1 MNKPPKFSCEKCNFY
16 CNKKQHYEN
25 HLLTKKHIELQK
37 SEEAIIKYQEER
49 KFICKG
55 CNKRYKSYSGLWDH
69 KKKCKAPDP
78 EKVETL
84 QKLDNLEKKFE
95 LLQNAIIEMCK
106 KDPTIINN
114 ITNNNNNNTTNNTA
128 NINFSVYLSENC
140 KNAINFIDYIRTA
153 NITLKDIL
161 QIADLGYVNGV
172 SKILIDDFS
181 SCKVNERPIYYHPEN
196 DKLYVKDHD
205 LEWKDKHEEVH
216 DVFDRGTTVL
226 DNKVYKLYDK
236 SKTHIDP
243 IQNTKIEK
251 QIKKHSKVFNAKT
264 EKEQDKIIENIKPA
278 VKVPD
283 DLIIAA
289 AVVAEPKNI

>member
-1 MNKPPKFSCEKCNFY
+1 MNKSYKYSCQKCNYF
-16 CNKKQHYEN
+16 CNKKQHYEI
-25 HLLTKKHIELQK
+25 HLSTKKHTEIQN
-37 SEEAIIKYQEER
+37 SEDAISKYQRER
-49 KFICKG
+49 KFICKN
-55 CNKRYKSYSGLWDH
+55 CNKAYVSNSGLWDH

-78 EKVETL
+78 EKAETL
-84 QKLDNLEKKFE
+84 QKLDKMQKEMDFIKNIL
-95 LLQNAIIEMCK
+95 IEISK
-106 KDPTIINN
+106 KDPTIPTI
-114 ITNNNNNNTTNNTA
+114 INNNTTNNNTTNN

-264 EKEQDKIIENIKPA
+264 EKEQGKIIENIKPV

-283 DLIIAA
+283 DLIIASA
-289 AVVAEPKNI
+289 AAAEPKNM